1 MQGFQIVSKI
11 KKLKEIK
18 PRKEWVVLTK
28 ERILSNE
35 TPSFPV
41 FSFFLKPVFIFSIIT
56 TIVGIGI
63 IFHLQNQNQKIPQVL
78 TNTTN
83 PVSEKSLTLAL
94 ENLSTEIAKTNL
106 VLQTSKSINKEVINA
121 VTSTYEAAKIVAN
134 ETKNSTQ
141 ASLVEGGE
149 RVKKGAENSAKII
162 AEICLG
168 NLRNSS
174 LNEIQKQIL
183 AESEKC
189 YKEGD
194 FECILE
200 KACQ

>member
-1 MQGFQIVSKI
+1 MLKFQIVSKI

-63 IFHLQNQNQKIPQVL
+63 IFHLQNQNQKISPVL
-78 TNTTN
+78 TETTN
-83 PVSEKSLTLAL
+83 TVSEKSLILAL

-106 VLQTSKSINKEVINA
+106 ILQTSKNNKEITGA
-121 VTSTYEAAKIVAN
+121 VTSTIKTAKIAVQEAKKFSSLASIA
-134 ETKNSTQ
+134 EELEEKTEDLAKNQ
-141 ASLVEGGE
+141 
-149 RVKKGAENSAKII
+149 AKI
-162 AEICLG
+162 CLE
-168 NLRNSS
+168 NLKNSS